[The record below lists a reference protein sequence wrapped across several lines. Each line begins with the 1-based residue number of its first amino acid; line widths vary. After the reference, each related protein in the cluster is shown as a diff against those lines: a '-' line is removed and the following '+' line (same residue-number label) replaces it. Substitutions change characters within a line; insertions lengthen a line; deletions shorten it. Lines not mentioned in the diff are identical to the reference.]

1 MKNLLTTLLLLA
13 GVSAFG
19 QGTAIRSQNGFG
31 TNTSFYGTVTNATIN
46 QMGSSVLGSLWTLL
60 DTNGLNRIAIVSTN
74 MTFRDTNN
82 IQLRISPNGVEAVTV
97 GFVGDGSGLTNLVFG
112 EMWVLDSGVYF
123 LDSSQDLI
131 RLDSGGLSVSFI
143 GTIVNSTDVFIYGNG
158 ANVLS
163 SDFTTAIGEG
173 AIIDTSPESIAIGQL
188 TAITNATRAIV
199 IGRAATTLSG
209 HTILIGGASQIDAN
223 SDSSIAIGRG
233 SSIGELSNDAIAI
246 GHDANIGTN
255 AYESIAI
262 GSSAMV
268 ADNADGA
275 VAIGRFAVA
284 GNTNDFV
291 LGDSSHR
298 VSTPGT
304 FAGNGGGLTNLV
316 GATNFSSSVT
326 YNFNGKTT
334 FNAVSYNT
342 NAWAG
347 PTNPIVL
354 TTNYQFFVASTDCEI
369 TGVSGQLAD
378 QNTWATLTVSNSTAS
393 PITVRSTAT
402 GFRPQGAATSSAMVI
417 GAGKEGYLSYHS
429 RGVLSTNFVT
439 TSQQ

>member
-1 MKNLLTTLLLLA
+1 MKNLLTTLLLLV
-13 GVSAFG
+13 GLSAFG

-31 TNTSFYGTVTNATIN
+31 TNTSFYGTTTNATIN

-82 IQLRISPNGVEAVTV
+82 IQLRISPNGVEAVTA
-97 GFVGDGSGLTNLVFG
+97 GFVG
-112 EMWVLDSGVYF
+112 
-123 LDSSQDLI
+123 
-131 RLDSGGLSVSFI
+131 
-143 GTIVNSTDVFIYGNG
+143 NG
-158 ANVLS
+158 A
-163 SDFTTAIGEG
+163 
-173 AIIDTSPESIAIGQL
+173 
-188 TAITNATRAIV
+188 
-199 IGRAATTLSG
+199 
-209 HTILIGGASQIDAN
+209 
-223 SDSSIAIGRG
+223 
-233 SSIGELSNDAIAI
+233 
-246 GHDANIGTN
+246 
-255 AYESIAI
+255 
-262 GSSAMV
+262 
-268 ADNADGA
+268 
-275 VAIGRFAVA
+275 
-284 GNTNDFV
+284 
-291 LGDSSHR
+291 
-298 VSTPGT
+298 
-304 FAGNGGGLTNLV
+304 GLTNLV

-378 QNTWATLTVSNSTAS
+378 QNTWATLTISNSTAS

-402 GFRPQGAATSSAMVI
+402 GFRPQGSATSSAMVI